1 MQPPTRLGPI
11 ATLAAV
17 VVLSGC
23 RCGKEPVATGPTLA
37 PLPTPP
43 AIVIAPDGV
52 PTTGLTVV
60 AARPHQVVGADARPT
75 ITFSKPVVA
84 LASVEEQRLL
94 PPPATLSP
102 ALPGEWRW
110 IGSASVEFVPSK
122 PLPFSTRF
130 TVTVPAGLKAV
141 DGSALK
147 EAYSWS
153 FDTPRPK
160 LESSEPSER
169 WAWVEPNQTFKLVFN
184 QPVMELQKSAQLL
197 VGADRT
203 PWPITVVEAAPPP
216 PLPEEEIRPGR
227 TAIPSRRTQY
237 ELKVGKPLPLATD
250 LVLVLA
256 PTLRGKEGPLTADAV
271 EVPLRTYGPARI
283 ESVRACLSDYPCPYG
298 PLVLVTSNVLEVKAL
313 KPRLRIEP
321 HVDLDWDRTESH
333 PARTYGQLD
342 KPYTV
347 LAGKFRPGT
356 TYTVSVGAGAT
367 DIHGQ
372 SAPAAK
378 GQARTADL
386 EPQFDVGPDQA
397 LLEAKGDGALP
408 VRFTNLSNLEVRL
421 WALQPAEMARF
432 LAARRDSSR
441 RSVPAGE
448 PVSRS
453 MELEGTR
460 NIPGT
465 RPLKVRELLG
475 GKGSGLFHAVLT
487 APEIDGRREWQRTR
501 PVTGQITDLAVH
513 TKLGATSGIVW
524 VTRVSDGKPVPGAA
538 LALYDA
544 DGAVK
549 WQGTSDADGLARVPG
564 LATLI
569 PATTTKRHRHSDSN
583 PPFAMVSASLGGD
596 LGVTLADWT
605 GGFGPWGFSIE
616 SAWAGKR
623 PEPAGFLTAE
633 RGIYRPGDTVML
645 KGLVRYRR
653 LGALTTPPRG
663 TMVDLRVTDARGKEV
678 LTRSI
683 PVSEYG
689 TFNAEV
695 PIDPESPLGTYSA
708 IASAGVMSGKVQVSG
723 SFRVE
728 EYRPPQFKVDVS
740 PAAAQVVSGDAIR
753 GRVLARY
760 LFGGAMP
767 GAPVRWTATRTTQEY
782 RPPGNETFSF
792 GIETWDW
799 NDESPGRSSEV
810 VGAGEAKTDAQGAL
824 EIEVGKAEAPGG
836 RSATLTLEAEV
847 ADVNRQRI
855 ANRTELSI
863 HPAALYAG
871 VRSRSTDGFPEIN
884 KPVTLEAI
892 AVTPAGERQR
902 ADVVVTAFRRDW
914 KFVRKKTVGD
924 RWETLSEPVEERAGG
939 CTVKTEPTPVTCLFT
954 PKQPGLYVIQAEVT
968 DSQKRKQTTRTALY
982 VVGEGWVSWQ
992 RNDSDRI
999 DLIADKPLYDVG
1011 ETAKVLVK
1019 SPFPSAEAVVSVER
1033 EGVTQARRVV
1043 LKGAATTL
1051 DIPVGEGAI
1060 PNVYVGVV
1068 LVRGRVVQ
1076 ADGPE
1081 QGDDPGRPQVRVGYV
1096 QLKVEKKSK
1105 RLNVEVTPDQK
1116 EYRPRNRVK
1125 LGLRTTDWKGAG
1137 APAEVAVW
1145 AVDEGVLR
1153 LTNYEAPDPLE
1164 ALHPIQGL
1172 SVRLGE
1178 PLIHLVKRQL
1188 YADKG
1193 MVSGGGGG
1201 GEGAG
1206 AIRSRFK
1213 TTVLFAPSIVTGA
1226 DGRGAVEF
1234 ELPDNLTTYRILA
1247 VAVDR
1252 GERGGRGG
1260 SSITVNKPLLAMP
1273 ALPRLARTGDALE
1286 AGVVVHSPSGKVTRA
1301 EVTASVGG
1309 PLQLVG
1315 EGHRSVALP
1324 DGKAQEVRFKYRAE
1338 GSGEAVLR
1346 FSVSGGG
1353 EQDAV
1358 EQRLPVKVPSSLEAV
1373 ALAGETQQLS
1383 KEELST
1389 PNGVRPDV
1397 GGLEIT
1403 MASTVLGGYGEAM
1416 RQLVDYPYGCLE
1428 QLSSR
1433 LVPFVALRELHGI
1446 FKIPWQPENAA
1457 DWVGQDAIAH
1467 WGTRDP
1473 DEVVRKTV
1481 RAIEALQR
1489 PDGGYG
1495 YWSSDSCSSPYG
1507 SAYAVLA
1514 LGRAA
1519 EVGYAVDREALRRGQ
1534 GYLARVANGNVDTC
1548 SWWWK
1553 EVDPGTRAF
1562 ALFALARTHA
1572 AKTSSAS
1579 ALFARRS
1586 ELPFYGKAMLADALY
1601 LGGGDRA
1608 QAKQLT
1614 TELLDRAQE
1623 TAGTVHLEE
1632 MNART
1637 LQSDWSS
1644 DTRTTA
1650 IALGTLVNLNPDH
1663 PYVGKMA
1670 RYLTQARGKDGKYRT
1685 TQESAF
1691 ALMALTEVVR
1701 VREKA
1706 APNFQGRAL
1715 LAGKPVAEAE
1725 FRGRSLEVRRTVLPM
1740 SKLPAIGA
1748 KSAFEFVRQGS
1759 AGMLSYGAVLRY
1771 APAQMPRDALD
1782 RGLVVQRWIEPY
1794 AGGGQL
1800 KAVKAGELVRI
1811 KVRVGTPAAR
1821 QNLALE
1827 VPFPA
1832 GLEAVDT
1839 SLATTA
1845 RLPGGEEGIDTE
1857 RDEMEGARKAG
1868 LPPWVYGFWNPF
1880 NHTELRDDRAL
1891 FFASELPPGVHTVS
1905 VVARAT
1911 TPGDFLLVP
1920 ARAEAMYQPEVFGRS
1935 DGRNFQVLLEGNVAA
1950 K

>member
-1 MQPPTRLGPI
+1 MQPPTRFGPI

-23 RCGKEPVATGPTLA
+23 RCGKEPAATGPTLA
-37 PLPTPP
+37 PLPPPP
-43 AIVIAPDGV
+43 AIVIAPEAL
-52 PTTGLTVV
+52 PATGLTVV
-60 AARPHQVVGADARPT
+60 AARPHEVVGADARPT

-84 LASVEEQRLL
+84 LGSVDEQRSP
-94 PPPATLSP
+94 PPPASIAP
-102 ALPGEWRW
+102 AIPGEWRW

-122 PLPFSTRF
+122 PLPFSTHF
-130 TVTVPAGLKAV
+130 TVTVPTGLKAV
-141 DGSALK
+141 DGSTLK

-160 LESSEPSER
+160 LQSSDPPER
-169 WAWVEPNQTFKLVFN
+169 WAWVEPNQSFSLVFN
-184 QPVMELQKSAQLL
+184 QPVVELQKSAQLL
-197 VGADRT
+197 VGAERT
-203 PWPITVVEAAPPP
+203 PWPITVVEAPPP
-216 PLPEEEIRPGR
+216 APLPEEEMRPGR
-227 TAIPSRRTQY
+227 IFVASRRSQY
-237 ELKVGKPLPLATD
+237 TLKVGKPLPPATD
-250 LVLVLA
+250 LVLALA
-256 PTLRGKEGPLTADAV
+256 STLRGKEGPLTADAV
-271 EVPLRTYGPARI
+271 EVPFRTYGPARI
-283 ESVRACLSDYPCPYG
+283 ELVRACLGDFPCPYG
-298 PLVLVTSNVLEVKAL
+298 PLVLVTSNVLDVKAL
-313 KPRLRIEP
+313 KPRLRVEP
-321 HVDLDWDRTESH
+321 PVELDWDRTESH
-333 PARTYGQLD
+333 PARTYGELD

-356 TYTVSVGAGAT
+356 TYTVSVAAGAT

-386 EPQFDVGPDQA
+386 ELQFDVGPDQA
-397 LLEAKGDGALP
+397 LLEAQGDGALP
-408 VRFTNLSNLEVRL
+408 VRFTNLSTVDVRV

-432 LAARRDSSR
+432 LAANRRGR
-441 RSVPAGE
+441 ASVPAGE
-448 PVSRS
+448 PVSTS
-453 MELEGTR
+453 IALEGRR
-460 NIPGT
+460 NVPGT
-465 RPLKVRELLG
+465 RPLKLREMLA

-487 APEIDGRREWQRTR
+487 APEIDTRAEWRRTR

-524 VTRVSDGKPVPGAA
+524 VTRVSDGKPVPRAA
-538 LALYDA
+538 LSLYDA

-569 PATTTKRHRHSDSN
+569 PASTTKRHRDSESN

-616 SAWAGKR
+616 GAWAGKR
-623 PEPAGFLTAE
+623 PEPTGFLTAE

-645 KGLVRYRR
+645 KGLLRYRR
-653 LGALTTPPRG
+653 LGALSTPSKGTT
-663 TMVDLRVTDARGKEV
+663 VDLRVVDARGKQV
-678 LTRSI
+678 FTRSL
-683 PVSEYG
+683 PLSEYG

-695 PIDPESPLGTYSA
+695 PVDPEAPLGTYTVT
-708 IASAGVMSGKVQVSG
+708 ASAAVISGQIDIRG
-723 SFRVE
+723 NFRVE

-740 PAAAQVVSGDAIR
+740 PVAAQVVSGEAIR
-753 GRVLARY
+753 ARVLARY

-767 GAPVRWTATRTTQEY
+767 GAPVRWTATQTIQEY
-782 RPPGNETFSF
+782 RPPGNESF
-792 GIETWDW
+792 GFGVQISEW
-799 NDESPGRSSEV
+799 NDESPGPSGEA

-824 EIEVGKAEAPGG
+824 EIEAGKAEARGG
-836 RSATLTLEAEV
+836 HSATLTLEAEV
-847 ADVNRQRI
+847 TDVNRQRI
-855 ANRTELSI
+855 ANRAEIFI

-871 VRSRSTDGFPEIN
+871 VRSRSAEGFPEIN
-884 KPVTLEAI
+884 KPVTLEVI
-892 AVTPAGERQR
+892 AVASSGERQR
-902 ADVVVTAFRRDW
+902 AEVVVTAFRRDW
-914 KFVRKKTVGD
+914 KFVRKKTVGN

-939 CTVKTEPTPVTCLFT
+939 CTVKTEPTPVTCTFT
-954 PKQPGLYVIQAEVT
+954 PKQPGLYVIQAQVT
-968 DSQKRKQTTRTALY
+968 DAQQRKQTTRTSLY

-999 DLIADKPLYDVG
+999 DLVADKPLYDVG

-1019 SPFPSAEAVVSVER
+1019 SPFPSADAVVSVER
-1033 EGVTQARRVV
+1033 AGVTLARRVT

-1081 QGDDPGRPQVRVGYV
+1081 EGDDPGRPQVRVGYV

-1105 RLNVEVTPDQK
+1105 RLNVEVTADQK

-1125 LGLRTTDWKGAG
+1125 LALRTTDWKGAG
-1137 APAEVAVW
+1137 MPAEVAVW

-1164 ALHPIQGL
+1164 ALHPLEGL

-1213 TTVLFAPSIVTGA
+1213 TTVLFAPSIITGP
-1226 DGRGAVEF
+1226 DGRGTVEF

-1260 SSITVNKPLLAMP
+1260 SSITVSKPLLAMP

-1286 AGVVVHSPSGKVTRA
+1286 AGVVVHSPSGKVTQV
-1301 EVTASVGG
+1301 EVTATASG
-1309 PLQLVG
+1309 PLHLVG
-1315 EGHRSVALP
+1315 EAHRSVAIP
-1324 DGKAQEVRFKYRAE
+1324 DGKAREVRFKYRAE

-1373 ALAGETQQLS
+1373 ALAGETQQIS

-1389 PNGVRPDV
+1389 PNGVRADV

-1446 FKIPWQPENAA
+1446 FHIPWKPESAL
-1457 DWVGQDAIAH
+1457 DWVGEDAITR

-1481 RAIEALQR
+1481 RSIEALQR
-1489 PDGGYG
+1489 SDGGYG

-1519 EVGYAVDREALRRGQ
+1519 EVGYSVDREALRRGQ
-1534 GYLARVANGNVDTC
+1534 AYLAKVANGNVDTC

-1572 AKTSSAS
+1572 PKTSSAS
-1579 ALFARRS
+1579 ALFARRA
-1586 ELPFYGKAMLADALY
+1586 ELPFYGKAMLADALF

-1623 TAGTVHLEE
+1623 TAGTLHLEE

-1650 IALGTLVNLNPDH
+1650 IALGTLVDVNPDH

-1706 APNFQGRAL
+1706 APDFLGRAV

-1794 AGGGQL
+1794 QGGGQL

-1845 RLPGGEEGIDTE
+1845 RLPGGEDGADTE
-1857 RDEMEGARKAG
+1857 RGEMEGAREAG
-1868 LPPWVYGFWNPF
+1868 VPPWVYGFWNPF

-1891 FFASELPPGVHTVS
+1891 FFASELPAGVHTVS

-1911 TPGDFLLVP
+1911 TPGDFLLMP

-1935 DGRNFQVLLEGNVAA
+1935 DGSNFQVLDEGNVAA